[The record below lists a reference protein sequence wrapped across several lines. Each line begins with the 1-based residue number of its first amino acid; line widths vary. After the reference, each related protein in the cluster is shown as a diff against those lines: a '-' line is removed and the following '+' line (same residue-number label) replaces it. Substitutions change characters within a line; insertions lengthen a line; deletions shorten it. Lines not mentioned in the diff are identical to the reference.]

1 MLLLILGNSGGP
13 LILPNGEVIGINTVK
28 ITSAE
33 GIGFAVP
40 INVIKTVIESFV
52 TQNSFDEA
60 YLGILAYDKDVIPYL
75 ESSANVNSGIYIVNI
90 SDDSPA
96 VSSGIRNGDVITSVD
111 GNSINTMLDLRAYI
125 YSKKPGDTISIN
137 VSRGH
142 ISRTFEITLNSK
154 SK

>member
-75 ESSANVNSGIYIVNI
+75 ESSANVNSGIYIVDI

-96 VSSGIRNGDVITSVD
+96 ISSGIRTGDVITSVD
-111 GNSINTMLDLRAYI
+111 GNSINTMLDLRAYV

-142 ISRTFEITLNSK
+142 ISRTFEITLSSK

>member
-1 MLLLILGNSGGP
+1 M
-13 LILPNGEVIGINTVK
+13 PNGEVIGINTVK

-75 ESSANVNSGIYIVNI
+75 ESSANVNSGIYIVDI

-111 GNSINTMLDLRAYI
+111 GNSINTMLDLRAYV

-142 ISRTFEITLNSK
+142 ISRTFEITLSSK

>member
-13 LILPNGEVIGINTVK
+13 LIFPNGEIIGINTVK

-60 YLGILAYDKDVIPYL
+60 YLGIFAYDKEIIPYIN
-75 ESSANVNSGIYIVNI
+75 SSS
-90 SDDSPA
+90 
-96 VSSGIRNGDVITSVD
+96 VSSGVYIVDINENSPAFSSGIKVGDIISSID
-111 GNSINTMLDLRAYI
+111 GRSINSMLEL
-125 YSKKPGDTISIN
+125 
-137 VSRGH
+137 
-142 ISRTFEITLNSK
+142 
-154 SK
+154 

>member
-1 MLLLILGNSGGP
+1 M
-13 LILPNGEVIGINTVK
+13 PNGEVIGINTVK

-52 TQNSFDEA
+52 TQNGFDEA

-75 ESSANVNSGIYIVNI
+75 ESSANVNSGIYIVDI

-96 VSSGIRNGDVITSVD
+96 ISSGIRTGDVITSVD

-142 ISRTFEITLNSK
+142 ISRTFEITLSSK

>member
-1 MLLLILGNSGGP
+1 M
-13 LILPNGEVIGINTVK
+13 PNGEVIGINTVK

-142 ISRTFEITLNSK
+142 ISRTFEITLSSK

>member
-142 ISRTFEITLNSK
+142 ISKTFEITLSSK

>member
-1 MLLLILGNSGGP
+1 M
-13 LILPNGEVIGINTVK
+13 PNGEVIGINTVK

-142 ISRTFEITLNSK
+142 ISKTFEITLSSK

>member
-13 LILPNGEVIGINTVK
+13 LIWPNGEVIGINTVK

-111 GNSINTMLDLRAYI
+111 GNSINTMLDLRAYV

-142 ISRTFEITLNSK
+142 ISRTFEITLSSK

>member
-142 ISRTFEITLNSK
+142 ISRTFEITLSSK